1 MTNPSAAGGKPDM
14 KLFWAC
20 FIALVA
26 TSFVFGVRANALG
39 DLEKSFNLSDTQK
52 GNIQG
57 AGMWPFAISIIF
69 FSLIIDQIGYKT
81 VAVFAILC
89 HVGSLVL
96 TLTATSYGMFKWGTL
111 LVSLANGAVEAFIN
125 PVVAT
130 LFPRQKAKWLNILH
144 AGWPAGLALG
154 ALSCAMGPET
164 KWFFKESWQFH
175 YTLCLIPVVIY
186 AVLIL
191 PLRFPV
197 QERVAAGIGFRD
209 MLREVGGVGFF
220 MLGSLLFAA
229 IMGLMEMKAPL
240 ALTLG
245 VGTAVGVLAALFTGS
260 AGNWLFIM
268 VLIVIGPLAT
278 TELGTDS
285 WMPDLLKLSPPEG
298 VNGVKFAAWV
308 FVYVSAI
315 MTLLRFGAG
324 PVVERL
330 SPIGLLC
337 LGTSIAIVGLLFLS
351 KASGYVI
358 VAAATVYAFG
368 KTFLWSTTLGMTS
381 EQFPKGGAL
390 TLNGVSAMGVLFLG
404 VIGSP
409 AIGYVQDVAVDLQLS
424 KSQPALY
431 QKVKGEPK
439 ASIFGNSPS
448 LNQVAIKT
456 LSGDDKTA
464 LEVVQNENKKSTF
477 LGIAILPGFM
487 LACYLG
493 MFFWFKSRG
502 GYKPVSIGH
511 GAEAEPGF

>member
-1 MTNPSAAGGKPDM
+1 MTHSPAAGGKPDM

-26 TSFVFGVRANALG
+26 TSFVFGVRANTIGKLQDAF
-39 DLEKSFNLSDTQK
+39 DLSEVQK
-52 GNIQG
+52 GNING
-57 AGMWPFAISIIF
+57 AGMWPFALSIIF
-69 FSLIIDQIGYKT
+69 FSLLIDQIGYKT
-81 VAVFAILC
+81 VALFAVVC
-89 HVGSLVL
+89 HVVSL
-96 TLTATSYGMFKWGTL
+96 TLTLRATGYESFYWGTFL
-111 LVSLANGAVEAFIN
+111 TAVANGTVESFIN

-130 LFPRQKAKWLNILH
+130 LFPREKAKWLNILH

-154 ALSCAMGPET
+154 ALFCVSDTPL
-164 KWFFKESWQFH
+164 FFNELWKFRFA
-175 YTLCLIPVVIY
+175 LCFVPVVLYALLIIPV
-186 AVLIL
+186 
-191 PLRFPV
+191 RFPV
-197 QERVAAGIGFRD
+197 QERVAAGIGYRD

-220 MLGSLLFAA
+220 MLGSLVFAA
-229 IMGLMEMKAPL
+229 VMQLCNMSASLPV
-240 ALTLG
+240 TLG
-245 VGTAVGVLAALFTGS
+245 VGAAVGILAALFTGS

-278 TELGTDS
+278 TELGTDG
-285 WMPDLLKLSPPEG
+285 WMPELLKLSAPKG
-298 VNGVKFAAWV
+298 IDGAKFAAGV
-308 FVYVSAI
+308 FVYISAI
-315 MTLLRFGAG
+315 MTVLRFGAG
-324 PVVERL
+324 PVVEKL

-337 LGTSIAIVGLLFLS
+337 IGAFISVIGLAFLS
-351 KASGYVI
+351 QAAGYVI

-409 AIGYVQDVAVDLQLS
+409 AIGYVQDVAVDKQLS

-439 ASIFGNSPS
+439 PSIFGNSPS
-448 LNQVAIKT
+448 LNQEAIKA
-456 LSGDDKTA
+456 LGADDKQA
-464 LEVVQNENKKSTF
+464 LEVVQNENKKATF
-477 LGIAILPGFM
+477 LGIAVLPTFM
-487 LACYLG
+487 LVCYLG

-511 GAEAEPGF
+511 GVEAEPGF